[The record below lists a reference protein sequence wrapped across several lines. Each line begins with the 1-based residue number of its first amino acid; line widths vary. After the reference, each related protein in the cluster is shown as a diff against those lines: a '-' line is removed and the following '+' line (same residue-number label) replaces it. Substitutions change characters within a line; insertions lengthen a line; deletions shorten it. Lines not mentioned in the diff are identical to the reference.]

1 MGFLRRLLTGQDYTA
16 EEKKETKDKNKF
28 DTLKYDGIRAL
39 STCGC
44 TVDFAIA
51 CLSKAL
57 EIKDDAETR
66 AYLAQALMRN
76 GDAPAAI
83 EQYTHLRELQPEE
96 PLYPIMIARL
106 AYQEEDYATMEQACN
121 DAIGIDATLAT
132 PHLLLAMKAKAQG
145 DQLQAIVQTTQAI
158 AAKEDYYEAYILR
171 ARTLCDMQQYSEAE
185 KDIDIVLQNTELSEE
200 TALLKAEICSALDK
214 QDEAEQYFNTTTELD
229 PFQIKAYI
237 GLSALYLR
245 QGKTAEAK
253 QVIED
258 AMEQN
263 PDTAELHKARGG
275 ILLLEGD
282 KAGAAADMKRALE
295 LSPEDAH
302 NLTGEFSNK
311 DGKPMQEK
319 VRQAYNMLNPY
330 QFSIQI

>member
-1 MGFLRRLLTGQDYTA
+1 MGFLRRLLTGQDYTE
-16 EEKKETKDKNKF
+16 EEKKETKDKNNF

-57 EIKDDAETR
+57 EIQEDAETR
-66 AYLAQALMRN
+66 SYLAQALMRN
-76 GDAPAAI
+76 GDTAEAM
-83 EQYTHLRELQPEE
+83 EQYSQLRILEPEE

-106 AYQEEDYATMEQACN
+106 AYQEEDYTTMEEACN
-121 DAIGIDATLAT
+121 NALGIDATLAT
-132 PHLLLAMKAKAQG
+132 PHYLLAMKAKAQG
-145 DQLQAIVQTTQAI
+145 DLLQAIVQTTQAI

-171 ARTLCDMQQYSEAE
+171 ARTLCDMQQYAEAE
-185 KDIDIVLQNTELSEE
+185 KDIDTVLQNTEPSEE
-200 TALLKAEICSALDK
+200 TSLLKAEICAALDK
-214 QDEAEQYFNTTTELD
+214 QEEAEKNFNATIELD
-229 PFQIKAYI
+229 PFQVKAYI

-245 QGKTAEAK
+245 QGKTAEVK

-263 PDTAELHKARGG
+263 SDTAELYKARGG
-275 ILLLEGD
+275 ILLIEGD

-295 LSPEDAH
+295 LSPEDAQ

-311 DGKPMQEK
+311 DGQPIQEK
-319 VRQAYNMLNPY
+319 VRQAYNALNPY

>member
-16 EEKKETKDKNKF
+16 EEKKETKDKNNF

-44 TVDFAIA
+44 TIDFAIA

-57 EIKDDAETR
+57 EIKEDAETR
-66 AYLAQALMRN
+66 SYLAQALTTK
-76 GDAPAAI
+76 GDNEAAM
-83 EQYTHLRELQPEE
+83 EQYARLKELQPEE

-121 DAIGIDATLAT
+121 DALGIDATLAS
-132 PHLLLAMKAKAQG
+132 PHLLLAMKAKAQN
-145 DQLQAIVQTTQAI
+145 DLLQAIVQTTQAI
-158 AAKEDYYEAYILR
+158 TAKEDYYEAYMLR
-171 ARTLCDMQQYSEAE
+171 ARTLCAMQQYAEAE
-185 KDIDIVLQNTELSEE
+185 KDIDIVLQNTDLSEE
-200 TALLKAEICSALDK
+200 TSHLKAEICVALDK
-214 QDEAEQYFNTTTELD
+214 QDEAEEYFNTTIQLD
-229 PFQIKAYI
+229 PFQVKAYI
-237 GLSALYLR
+237 SLSALYLR

-263 PDTAELHKARGG
+263 PDTAELYKARGG

-282 KAGAAADMKRALE
+282 KTGAAADMKHALE
-295 LSPEDAH
+295 LSPEEAQ

-311 DGKPMQEK
+311 DGKPLQEK
-319 VRQAYNMLNPY
+319 VRQAYNAINPY
-330 QFSIQI
+330 QFSVQI